1 VRQARSLTAHR
12 STDLALG
19 VELGNG
25 KVATGLRRH
34 VLPTGSWCSIL
45 GRKERQMGGDTGRT
59 EDTVDDRGFS
69 SGGFLIDEPS
79 NQPLQRTV
87 AFGARR

>member
-1 VRQARSLTAHR
+1 
-12 STDLALG
+12 
-19 VELGNG
+19 
-25 KVATGLRRH
+25 
-34 VLPTGSWCSIL
+34 
-45 GRKERQMGGDTGRT
+45 MGGDTGRT